1 MVDQR
6 FIVAISR
13 IESALARLEKSATSP
28 APKSDFDLAER
39 YEKLK
44 SETRIALQDLDKILT
59 GAR

>member
-13 IESALARLEKSATSP
+13 IESAWARIEKSATSP
-28 APKSDFDLAER
+28 VTKGDNDLSER
-39 YEKLK
+39 HEKLK
-44 SETRIALQDLDKILT
+44 SETRIALQDLDKILA

>member
-13 IESALARLEKSATSP
+13 IESALARIEKSATSP
-28 APKSDFDLAER
+28 VTKGDNDLSER
-39 YEKLK
+39 HEKLK
-44 SETRIALQDLDKILT
+44 SETRIALQDLDKILA